1 VVTYKFQ
8 YPEQL
13 TVSSDC
19 FNNKKTP
26 NEQTLKVWNVMIFI
40 MLYQQWLA
48 PRQEALSQ
56 APFLFL
62 SVVDTLLLLV
72 VSLARLMLV
81 LLLSL

>member
-1 VVTYKFQ
+1 VLTYKFQ

-19 FNNKKTP
+19 FNKKTP

-40 MLYQQWLA
+40 KLYQQWLA